1 MALEDGHRSAGAK
14 APHPDGLVAAAGGQQ
29 GVLEVNRQVRDLGR
43 VAPEGGVESPIEG
56 GPYLHQA
63 VVRALE
69 GGGGGHLNTGHGGR
83 LGISPSFQMSE
94 DMRTRQQNNTARRV
108 ERTSLETMKQ
118 VDSHA
123 CCEAQRTT
131 F

>member
-1 MALEDGHRSAGAK
+1 MALEDGHGSAGAK
-14 APHPDGLVAAAGGQQ
+14 APHPDGLVAAAGRQQ

-69 GGGGGHLNTGHGGR
+69 GGSFKHRTWRQAGHLA
-83 LGISPSFQMSE
+83 IVS
-94 DMRTRQQNNTARRV
+94 DV
-108 ERTSLETMKQ
+108 
-118 VDSHA
+118 
-123 CCEAQRTT
+123 
-131 F
+131 